1 LWDAASGR
9 LLRTLEGH
17 TDRVYALA
25 FGRGTLASAS
35 WDTTARVWDPSSG
48 SCTHVLTRH
57 TGRLWATA
65 FDPSGGLLATA
76 GDDLVIRLW
85 DPVSG
90 DHLQTLTGHTHSVSS
105 LAFHPR
111 GHLIAS
117 GSADGTA
124 RLWTVASG
132 QATRHLTLLGLPDGW
147 AVLSPDGRYKTE
159 GTVGGQFWHVVG
171 MCRFEP
177 GDLDDLLPEIRLLPP
192 DSPF

>member
-1 LWDAASGR
+1 
-9 LLRTLEGH
+9 
-17 TDRVYALA
+17 
-25 FGRGTLASAS
+25 
-35 WDTTARVWDPSSG
+35 VWDPTSG

-57 TGRLWATA
+57 TGRLWAAA